1 MNPGKP
7 KTHLPQSL
15 KRGLSILSLFALMLI
30 SFYGCDSGSG
40 TTATQGDSEL
50 VISLTDAEG
59 DFLSYTVDVQSIKML
74 KNNGA
79 EIETLPLTTQLDF
92 ARYVEVT
99 EFLTTATVP
108 SGHYIGARIVLDFSN
123 AVITVQGENGDA
135 INAIPQDINGNPIG
149 LLTLDLSFNGS
160 SDFVIAP
167 GIPAHITLDFDL
179 DASNDVII
187 NGSTAT
193 VIVKPVLI
201 ADTLLE
207 KPKPHRLRGVLGRV
221 NEADQSF
228 NVLMRPFRHR
238 FNDRFGKLNVQT
250 SDRTSYEIDGIVY
263 DSATGIAQLANL
275 DPAAAVV
282 VLGTVN
288 LQDIRTRKRSFNAL
302 EVYAGSSVPWGD
314 KDIVSGN
321 VISRNDNTLVIRGAT
336 LLRTDGSF
344 AFNDNVTVTLNE
356 NTRVVKQADTT
367 NSYTIADVSVGQQVT
382 ISGRITDNIDLSLNA
397 DHVRMRFTNVAG
409 SVVSVSP
416 LAVNLQGINRRR
428 IALFDFSGTGTDAS
442 SDADAT
448 NYEVDS
454 GTLELSNLQIGAP
467 LIVRGHVRPFAS
479 APEDFT
485 AQTLLDASN
494 MRAHLVIGFAEGSAN
509 AVSSINDSAL
519 LLNLEEAGDVHAM
532 IRAGISTDL
541 LSLDTMPVIVPVSSG
556 NGLFTLVQG
565 QSIRVYTDFSSFQLA
580 LNGVLDGVTLITA
593 VHANGQY
600 DTRLNQLLSAK
611 INIRLSTR

>member
-30 SFYGCDSGSG
+30 SFYGC
-40 TTATQGDSEL
+40 EL